1 MTDELETKLLEELNL
16 CSKRV
21 IADIKKGK
29 SFFVEVEDISERI
42 DFINKTI
49 RMLNT
54 IEGKLTDNR
63 GGSLKYIRET
73 RTKLI
78 EKLKKLEGEVR

>member
-1 MTDELETKLLEELNL
+1 MNN
-16 CSKRV
+16 
-21 IADIKKGK
+21 
-29 SFFVEVEDISERI
+29 ERI

-63 GGSLKYIRET
+63 GGALEYIRNT
-73 RTKLI
+73 R
-78 EKLKKLEGEVR
+78 KKLQRKLEKNVGCGKEFTIKNYLFICNERHLCKDCEEKT